1 MNLEKQSKLSRKQ
14 KNLIGLVAILV
25 LIIVILIIVFNKNTS
40 STLEQSFH
48 IPNSEDITKVVIKD
62 RENRTV
68 TLEKQSDSLWTVN
81 KNYQA
86 NMILIRTIIETF
98 KDMRV
103 REPLPK
109 AARNNVIK
117 DLAANGKT
125 VEVYTQEYLIDFWFI
140 HLFKRVHLKNT
151 YYVGHE
157 TPDEQ
162 GTFML
167 KKGEQ
172 DPYVVY
178 IPNFRGYLSTRFS
191 TMEDSWRSHIIFQYR
206 QNDIDKI
213 NVEIPGQENE
223 SFTLQNNQNGFSFIT
238 HQGNVLPSFDT
249 TKVLAFLSS
258 FVQMNYERIAQN
270 ISKIEQD
277 TIFSKQ
283 PSFIISVTDKK
294 GKTNTLKTYVKL
306 SDPASIAK
314 DDKDFYH
321 IFDINRCYAI
331 SNTLKDTLVMQ
342 FFTLDNVL
350 KPASYFMPEVN

>member
-1 MNLEKQSKLSRKQ
+1 MKIKKQLKLNRKQ
-14 KNLIGLVAILV
+14 KNLIGLSIILV
-25 LIIVILIIVFNKNTS
+25 LIIIILIIVLNKNTS

-48 IPNSEDITKVVIKD
+48 IPNNEDITKVVIKD

-68 TLEKQSDSLWTVN
+68 TLERQSDSLWTVN
-81 KNYQA
+81 KNYTA
-86 NMILIRTIIETF
+86 NMVLVKTILETF

-117 DLAANGKT
+117 DLASNGKT

-140 HLFKRVHLKNT
+140 HLLKRVRLKNT
-151 YYVGHE
+151 YFVGHE

-167 KKGEQ
+167 KKGDK

-191 TMEDSWRSHIIFQYR
+191 AVEDSWRSHVIFQYK
-206 QNDIDKI
+206 QNDIDHI
-213 NVEIPGQENE
+213 SVEIPEQENE
-223 SFTLQNNQNGFSFIT
+223 GFTLKNNQNGFSFIT
-238 HQGNVLPSFDT
+238 HQGDVWPSFDT

-258 FVQMNYERIAQN
+258 FVQMNYERIAKN

-306 SDPASIAK
+306 SDPASIAEG
-314 DDKDFYH
+314 DDDFFH

-331 SNTLKDTLVMQ
+331 SNTFKDTLVMQ

-350 KPASYFMPEVN
+350 KPASYFMQEQD